1 MDTQHEYEV
10 VMTPAPE
17 GGFVVSV
24 PDLPDVHTE
33 GETREEALVMVKDA
47 IEGYL
52 ETMRERGWSVRPADC
67 ECCEQRNR
75 TTGSALLGEK
85 QGYRGSAASSQCL
98 SSRSQPFS
106 TARYEVEV
114 VSIMELHILVKAM
127 ITLARTDVLPEGSS
141 CTGQRDL

>member
-52 ETMRERGWSVRPADC
+52 ETMRERGWSVRPA
-67 ECCEQRNR
+67 ER
-75 TTGSALLGEK
+75 
-85 QGYRGSAASSQCL
+85 
-98 SSRSQPFS
+98 SRVVVS
-106 TARYEVEV
+106 TA
-114 VSIMELHILVKAM
+114 
-127 ITLARTDVLPEGSS
+127 
-141 CTGQRDL
+141 